1 MATQTVDL
9 SAEVVNLKR
18 SVMRDLL
25 GLAVDPETIS
35 MAGGLPASDLI
46 PLDEFR
52 DCLNAVIARDGSR
65 AMQYSLQYDPQCEW
79 IAGYMDAA
87 RRRVVC
93 VDDLAGRGRHLGN
106 V

>member
-1 MATQTVDL
+1 MATQTVDI
-9 SAEVVNLKR
+9 SAEVANLKR

-25 GLAVDPETIS
+25 GLAVDTETIS
-35 MAGGLPASDLI
+35 MAGGLPAIELV
-46 PLDEFR
+46 PLDAFCE
-52 DCLNAVIARDGSR
+52 CSYTVLAGDGAR
-65 AMQYSLQYDPQCEW
+65 AMQYSSQYEW

-93 VDDLAGRGRHLGN
+93 VGDLAGGVRHLGN